1 MQGAEAIATFFKEGG
16 MTHSFGVVGE
26 SVLEF
31 IDSIRDDPE
40 FEYIPVRHEQAGA
53 LAASGYARNS
63 RRPALCLGHIG
74 AGASNLVNGMADAY
88 KDDVP
93 VVALTGNDD
102 TENLGR
108 DVWHEV
114 DHQTMFEPV
123 TEWNVRIT
131 HVERIPQVM
140 REAMTRLN
148 TGTPGPIHIDLPTD
162 VAQAEL
168 PPETE
173 AELEDALATVPG
185 PESPHDSVAPAES
198 EVSTA
203 VDRFLDAEMP
213 LVLAGNETVWARAG
227 DLIESLATYASA
239 PVLTSLPARGVI
251 SEHHE
256 YCFGALGTLG
266 RIAAKEVADEADFVL
281 ALGSELTDLE
291 TFGWSL
297 FEDSEIVQV
306 LQSDEALGR
315 QYSVDQTVPANTRA
329 FAEAFEA
336 ELRERT
342 DGPLSEP
349 AEMDRF
355 RESLQSEL
363 DAVENPDPENLE
375 DTENGLV
382 NPYAPLKAIVDAKEP
397 NDVICSA
404 SGKNTLWSSLLPI
417 AEPGTFLKSVG
428 LGTMGFAFPGG
439 IGAQA
444 ASTDAT
450 VFVVA
455 GDGDFSMV
463 AQELETCVRE
473 DLPVIVVVFNDDE
486 LSSIKTQQGDHYDER
501 YIGVDYTDVD
511 FSEVAEGFGAHGT
524 RVTTGQEFAPALE
537 EAQSVEGPAL
547 IDVKT
552 DPTIE
557 APSLFYEVQ

>member
-1 MQGAEAIATFFKEGG
+1 MQGAEAVAKFLKEGG
-16 MTHSFGVVGE
+16 VSHSFGVVGE

-31 IDSIRDDPE
+31 IDAIRDDPE
-40 FEYIPVRHEQAGA
+40 FEYVPVRHEQSGA

-63 RRPALCLGHIG
+63 QRPALCIGHIG

-93 VVALTGNDD
+93 VIALTGNDD

-114 DHQTMFEPV
+114 DHLTMFEPV

-131 HVERIPQVM
+131 DVERIPQVM

-148 TGTPGPIHIDLPTD
+148 TGTTGPIHIDLPTD
-162 VAQAEL
+162 VAEAEL
-168 PPETE
+168 PDETE
-173 AELEDALATVPG
+173 AEIEDALATVPG
-185 PESPHDSVAPAES
+185 PDSPHDAVSPADPEVAD
-198 EVSTA
+198 A

-213 LVLAGNETVWARAG
+213 LVLAGNETVWAQAG
-227 DLIESLATYASA
+227 DSIGSLATYAST
-239 PVLTSLPARGVI
+239 PILTSLPARGVV
-251 SEHHE
+251 SERHE

-291 TFGWSL
+291 TFSWSL

-306 LQSDEALGR
+306 LQNDKALGR

-336 ELRERT
+336 ELRSRT

-349 AEMDRF
+349 PELDGF
-355 RESLQSEL
+355 RESLGAEL
-363 DAVENPDPENLE
+363 DAVENPDPNNLE
-375 DTENGLV
+375 DTDAGLV
-382 NPYAPLKAIVDAKEP
+382 NPYAPLKAIADAKTP
-397 NDVICSA
+397 SDVICSA

-417 AEPGTFLKSVG
+417 EEPGTFLKSVG
-428 LGTMGFAFPGG
+428 LGTMGFAFPAGL
-439 IGAQA
+439 GAQA
-444 ASTDAT
+444 ASEDAT

-473 DLPVIVVVFNDDE
+473 NLPVVVVVFNDDE

-511 FSEVAEGFGAHGT
+511 FAKVADGFGAHGI
-524 RVTTGQEFAPALE
+524 RVTDGQVFDAALE
-537 EAQSVEGPAL
+537 EARSVDGPAL